1 MILFVVLVHFG
12 LFFRPRLLLAR
23 RNLIVAIRSGGQ
35 RRVVR
40 CYDREDIRDG
50 IVDRERIFSLK
61 GLVFHHFTI
70 GHFSLLNY

>member
-1 MILFVVLVHFG
+1 MIIVVLEHFG
-12 LFFRPRLLLAR
+12 LFFDPRLLVAR

-50 IVDRERIFSLK
+50 IVDRERILSLK
-61 GLVFHHFTI
+61 GLVFHHFTL
-70 GHFSLLNY
+70 GHFYLLNY